1 MKLLKTYEMYQS
13 ETIILDKNI
22 DLNDRIMNMKISDSF
37 IIIHKNGISNII
49 KNNIGIFSGNQF
61 AYIPNLKELQ
71 FEDIWFIKKPSI
83 DILNKIL
90 IINKTLFNK
99 YKTEFYIPIYWNI
112 KNKEYE
118 IIMPN
123 QTANC
128 ASVTFEYIQD
138 PNLILVIDLHSHGNM
153 SAFFSSTD
161 DTNDSTRFKLSMVI
175 GKNDNIVSRMVIN
188 SIAYSIDVN
197 EIFNSKERIDID
209 KIKFISNKLEIKKH
223 KIKKDYKYHNELGKG
238 GRFEVDEDGF
248 EYYVYNF

>member
-1 MKLLKTYEMYQS
+1 MYQS

-22 DLNDRIMNMKISDSF
+22 DLDNLNNKLLNMKDSDSF
-37 IIIHKNGISNII
+37 IIVHKNGISNII

-61 AYIPNLKELQ
+61 AYIPNLKEFQ
-71 FEDIWFIKKPSI
+71 FEDTWFIKKPSI
-83 DILNKIL
+83 NILDKIL
-90 IINKTLFNK
+90 FINKELFNK
-99 YKTEFYIPIYWNI
+99 YQTEFYIPIYWNI

-118 IIMPN
+118 IIMPKQSVN
-123 QTANC
+123 S

-197 EIFNSKERIDID
+197 EIFNSKERIDFD
-209 KIKFISNKLEIKKH
+209 KIKFRSNKLEIKRP
-223 KIKKDYKYHNELGKG
+223 KIKKECKYHNEL
-238 GRFEVDEDGF
+238 V
-248 EYYVYNF
+248 

>member
-1 MKLLKTYEMYQS
+1 MKLLKTHAMYQS

-22 DLNDRIMNMKISDSF
+22 DLDNLNNKLLNMKDSDSF
-37 IIIHKNGISNII
+37 IIVHKNGISNII

-61 AYIPNLKELQ
+61 AYIPNLKEFQ
-71 FEDIWFIKKPSI
+71 FEDTWFIKKPSI
-83 DILNKIL
+83 NILDKIL
-90 IINKTLFNK
+90 FINKELFNK
-99 YKTEFYIPIYWNI
+99 YQTEFYIPIYWNI

-118 IIMPN
+118 IIMPKQSVN
-123 QTANC
+123 S

-197 EIFNSKERIDID
+197 EIFNSKERIDFD
-209 KIKFISNKLEIKKH
+209 KIKFRSNKLEIKRP
-223 KIKKDYKYHNELGKG
+223 KIKKECKYHNEL
-238 GRFEVDEDGF
+238 V
-248 EYYVYNF
+248 